1 MHIKHTALSM
11 TLLLLAAAA
20 QAQVLDRPT
29 LADRLAACSAI
40 YGDIAAAHPQASRT
54 VRVQYAAK
62 NYLSLA
68 MRLGERQQVA
78 AVLARE
84 RNALAER
91 RADPAQAQ
99 GLDDAFAQRDDECNR
114 LLEHNMALIDSL
126 RDGR

>member
-1 MHIKHTALSM
+1 MIIKHAAVGIALAV
-11 TLLLLAAAA
+11 LAAGVP
-20 QAQVLDRPT
+20 AQVLDRPT
-29 LADRLAACSAI
+29 LADRLAVCSAV

-62 NYLSLA
+62 NHLSLA
-68 MRLGERQQVA
+68 MRLGERPQVA

-84 RNALAER
+84 RKALAER

-99 GLDDAFAQRDDECNR
+99 GLDDAFEQRDDECNR

>member
-68 MRLGERQQVA
+68 MRLGERPQVA

-84 RNALAER
+84 RKALAER
-91 RADPAQAQ
+91 RADAVQAQ

>member
-1 MHIKHTALSM
+1 MHIKPTAVSM
-11 TLLLLAAAA
+11 TLLLLAAGA

-40 YGDIAAAHPQASRT
+40 YGDMAAAHPQASRT

-68 MRLGERQQVA
+68 MRLGERPQVA

-84 RNALAER
+84 RKALAGR

>member
-11 TLLLLAAAA
+11 TLLLLATAA
-20 QAQVLDRPT
+20 QAEVLDRPT

-68 MRLGERQQVA
+68 MRLGERPQVA

-84 RNALAER
+84 RKALAER

>member
-40 YGDIAAAHPQASRT
+40 YGDIAAAHPQASRA

-68 MRLGERQQVA
+68 MRLGERPQVA

-84 RNALAER
+84 RKALAER
-91 RADPAQAQ
+91 RADPTQAQ

>member
-11 TLLLLAAAA
+11 PLLLLAAAA

-40 YGDIAAAHPQASRT
+40 YGDIATAHPKASRT

-68 MRLGERQQVA
+68 MRLGERPQVA

-84 RNALAER
+84 RKALAER

>member
-1 MHIKHTALSM
+1 MHIKHTAVSM
-11 TLLLLAAAA
+11 PLLLVAAGA

-68 MRLGERQQVA
+68 TRLGERPQVA

-84 RNALAER
+84 RKALAER

-99 GLDDAFAQRDDECNR
+99 RLDDAFAQRDDECNR

>member
-11 TLLLLAAAA
+11 PLLLLAAGA

-40 YGDIAAAHPQASRT
+40 YGDMAAAHPQASRT

-68 MRLGERQQVA
+68 MRLGERPQVA
-78 AVLARE
+78 AALARE
-84 RNALAER
+84 RKALADR

>member
-1 MHIKHTALSM
+1 MIIKHAAVGITVALV
-11 TLLLLAAAA
+11 AASAP
-20 QAQVLDRPT
+20 AQVLDKPT

-68 MRLGERQQVA
+68 MRLGERPQVA
-78 AVLARE
+78 SVLARE
-84 RNALAER
+84 RKTLAER

-99 GLDDAFAQRDDECNR
+99 ALDDAFAQRDDECNR

>member
-1 MHIKHTALSM
+1 MHIKHAAVWM
-11 TLLLLAAAA
+11 TFLLGAAGA

-29 LADRLAACSAI
+29 LAERLAACSAI
-40 YGDIAAAHPQASRT
+40 YGDMAAAHPQASRT

-68 MRLGERQQVA
+68 MRLGERSQVA
-78 AVLARE
+78 AALARE
-84 RNALAER
+84 HKVLADR

-114 LLEHNMALIDSL
+114 LLEHNMALIDGL

>member
-1 MHIKHTALSM
+1 MIIRHAAFAISLALV
-11 TLLLLAAAA
+11 AANA
-20 QAQVLDRPT
+20 QAQVLDRST

-62 NYLSLA
+62 NHLSLA
-68 MRLGERQQVA
+68 MRLGERPQVVS
-78 AVLARE
+78 VLERE
-84 RNALAER
+84 RKALAER

-99 GLDDAFAQRDDECNR
+99 ALDDAFAQRDDECNR

>member
-1 MHIKHTALSM
+1 MIIKHAAVGIIVALV
-11 TLLLLAAAA
+11 AASAP
-20 QAQVLDRPT
+20 AQVLDRPT

-68 MRLGERQQVA
+68 MRLGERPQVA
-78 AVLARE
+78 AALARE
-84 RNALAER
+84 RKALAER

>member
-1 MHIKHTALSM
+1 MQIKHTAVSM
-11 TLLLLAAAA
+11 TLLLVAAGAP
-20 QAQVLDRPT
+20 AQVLDRPT

-40 YGDIAAAHPQASRT
+40 YGDIASAHPQASRT
-54 VRVQYAAK
+54 VRVQHAAK

-68 MRLGERQQVA
+68 MRLGERPQVA
-78 AVLARE
+78 AVLARD
-84 RNALAER
+84 RKALAER

>member
-1 MHIKHTALSM
+1 MHIKPTAVSM
-11 TLLLLAAAA
+11 TLLLLAAGA

-40 YGDIAAAHPQASRT
+40 YGDMAAAHPQASRT

-68 MRLGERQQVA
+68 MRLGERPQVA

-84 RNALAER
+84 RKVLAER

>member
-1 MHIKHTALSM
+1 MHIKHTAVSM
-11 TLLLLAAAA
+11 TFLLVAAGA

-29 LADRLAACSAI
+29 LAERLAACSAI
-40 YGDIAAAHPQASRT
+40 YGDIATAHPQASRT

-68 MRLGERQQVA
+68 MRLGERPQVA

-84 RNALAER
+84 RKALAER

>member
-11 TLLLLAAAA
+11 TLLLLAVAA

-68 MRLGERQQVA
+68 MRLGERPQVA
-78 AVLARE
+78 AVLTRE
-84 RNALAER
+84 RKALDER